1 MLENE
6 NYEVLG
12 LGSIASPPDIRDYRL
27 AATAPLEIPSA
38 FELDMPIAKS
48 QGSVGSCVAH
58 SIALIMEYYNKKQ
71 HNKDIR
77 MSVGYIYGN
86 RVSSTHTGS
95 GMVMKSALKDA
106 VGEGNV
112 PYELF
117 PYNREVPEIFNLV
130 KTDKAELG
138 LFDQAQPY
146 RLSSYVKVVTEEEM
160 KAALLNGYPIAF
172 SIEWHK
178 GMTIKDGILTKTK
191 DEKSGGH
198 CMVIYGWDE
207 RGWKFQN
214 SWGSDWGDN
223 GCAILPYTHPIKES
237 YCLIDEIV
245 GDIEIKKPYRSKNKL
260 VQLWVSI
267 INKINAWIF
276 AWKNK

>member
-1 MLENE
+1 MTDIDTTIEIC
-6 NYEVLG
+6 
-12 LGSIASPPDIRDYRL
+12 GSIPSPPDIRDYRL
-27 AATAPLEIPSA
+27 ASVAQELPAS
-38 FELDMPIAKS
+38 FELDMPEVKS

-58 SIALIMEYYNKKQ
+58 AIALVMEHYNKKQ
-71 HNKDIR
+71 HNKNIQ

-86 RVSSTHTGS
+86 RVSSAHVGT

-112 PYELF
+112 PYDLF
-117 PYNREVPEIFNLV
+117 PYNKEVPSIFNMV
-130 KTDKAELG
+130 AEEKERLG

-146 RLSSYVKVVTEEEM
+146 RLSSYIKVETEKEI
-160 KAALLNGYPIAF
+160 KTALYYGYPVIF

-178 GMTIKDGILTKTK
+178 GIVVEDGILIKTK
-191 DEKSGGH
+191 DEPAGCH

-214 SWGSDWGDN
+214 SWGRKWGDE
-223 GCAILPYTHPIKES
+223 GRAILPYSHPIREA

-245 GDIEIKKPYRSKNKL
+245 GNIEIKKPYKSKNKF
-260 VQLWVSI
+260 VQFFVSLA
-267 INKINAWIF
+267 NKFNAWIF
-276 AWKNK
+276 SIKNKF